1 VTTLLVASTGG
12 HLTQLHELR
21 PRLHGISEDVVW
33 VTFDTAQ
40 SRSLLAGEDV
50 IHVAHTGTRDLRHV
64 MSNALIAGDVIRD
77 TGATRVVSTGA
88 AVALSFLPIA
98 RALGVR
104 ADYIESA
111 TRSEGPSLTGR
122 LLSRVPGI
130 GLYTQHPEWANRRWR
145 YGGSVFDGYQ
155 SRFKRFPP
163 RTLRRIVVTLGQ
175 HDFGFR
181 RLVERLVETLPADAE
196 VLWQTG
202 ATDVSAL
209 GIEARP
215 SVPADELRA
224 AIGEADV
231 VISHAGIGSILSA
244 LDAGCCP
251 VVVPRRPEFAEHVDG
266 HQTEIATA
274 LSGSDLAVV
283 REVGELSLDDLMFAA
298 SLKVHRAMEP
308 RPFVLGDPVE
318 VGLAPGTSVRPPQP
332 AASRAAI

>member
-1 VTTLLVASTGG
+1 MTTLLVANTGG

-21 PRLHGISEDVVW
+21 PRLEGISEDVVW

-40 SRSLLAGEDV
+40 SRALLAGEDV
-50 IHVAHTGTRDLRHV
+50 VHVAPTGTRDLRHV

-77 TGATRVVSTGA
+77 TGATHVVSTGA

-98 RALGVR
+98 RAMGVR

-122 LLSRVPGI
+122 LLAKVPGI
-130 GLYTQHPEWANRRWR
+130 GLYTQHSEWASRRWR
-145 YGGSVFDGYQ
+145 FAGSVFDGYE

-175 HDFGFR
+175 HDYGFR
-181 RLVERLVETLPADAE
+181 RLVEHLAEMLPSGAE

-202 ATDVSAL
+202 STDVSGL
-209 GIEARP
+209 GIDARAA
-215 SVPADELRA
+215 VPGDELRA

-231 VISHAGIGSILSA
+231 VVCHAGIGSILSA

-251 VVVPRRPEFAEHVDG
+251 VVVPRRPEFGEHVDG

-283 REVGELSLDDLMFAA
+283 REAGELGLGDLLFAA
-298 SLKVHRAMEP
+298 SLRVHRATEP
-308 RPFVLGDPVE
+308 QPFVLGDPVE
-318 VGLAPGTSVRPPQP
+318 VDLATGATVRRPQP
-332 AASRAAI
+332 AASRAAL